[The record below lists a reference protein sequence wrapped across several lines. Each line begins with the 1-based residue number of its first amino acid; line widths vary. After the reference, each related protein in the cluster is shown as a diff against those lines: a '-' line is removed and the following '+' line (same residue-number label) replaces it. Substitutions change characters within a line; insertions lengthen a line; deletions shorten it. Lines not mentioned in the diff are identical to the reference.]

1 MLFCQEWVQLTSDFA
16 HMDYPDGEARA
27 FPPICRI
34 TPEVGNVC
42 FSSQHGHPQPEG
54 RLSLAFGHPLKG
66 FLLQEFTAHI
76 KQSPP
81 HPDPRSYQ
89 IDDKTIKDAKQ

>member
-42 FSSQHGHPQPEG
+42 FSSQHGHPNQREDC
-54 RLSLAFGHPLKG
+54 LWPLV
-66 FLLQEFTAHI
+66 TH
-76 KQSPP
+76 
-81 HPDPRSYQ
+81 
-89 IDDKTIKDAKQ
+89 